1 MTLHMAFTITGKV
14 DDIYRPGAITAAADE
29 SLEQTAA
36 RLEDKD
42 ISALVIM
49 DGYRLVGI
57 ITERDIVRAVADRS
71 DLADGTAGEYM
82 TSAPATVDPDTS
94 LADVARTMLAYGVR
108 HLPVVVAGEVIG
120 MVSARDLLEL
130 ESATTA

>member
-1 MTLHMAFTITGKV
+1 MPLHMTWTITGTV
-14 DDIYRPGAITAAADE
+14 DDIYRPGAITATADD
-29 SLEQTAA
+29 SLEQIAS
-36 RLEDKD
+36 RLQDKD

-49 DGYRLVGI
+49 AGNRLVGI
-57 ITERDIVRAVADRS
+57 ITERDIVRAVADRR

-82 TSAPATVDPDTS
+82 TSAPATVALQTP
-94 LADVARTMLAYGVR
+94 LAEVARRMLAYGVR

-130 ESATTA
+130 ESATTT